1 MLVRKMIDVNH
12 SEVERYLGYKG
23 TPSDGITSEMI
34 DFCVSELND
43 AAEPKYIY
51 RQYDVVFTESG
62 GTCEIDIGRMKTCS
76 SNLTHN
82 LKGCT
87 KAFLLAATLGLGPDR
102 LIARS
107 EITSIVKAAI
117 YQAAA
122 AAMIEAYVDGVNK
135 EIKDKAFEQGLFT
148 RPRFSP
154 GYGDLPL
161 VLQKDFAAMLD
172 MPRTVGITLTES
184 LLMKPSKS
192 VTAII
197 GLSGRDTSCVT
208 EGCEV
213 CVRRGECEFSRV
225 TE

>member
-1 MLVRKMIDVNH
+1 MVKEMIDVDRG
-12 SEVERYLGYKG
+12 EVERYLGYRG
-23 TPSDGITSEMI
+23 TTVDCVTSEMI
-34 DFCVSELND
+34 DCCMSELND
-43 AAEPKYIY
+43 VAEPKYIY
-51 RQYDVVFTESG
+51 RQYDVAFSKPG
-62 GTCEIDIGRMKTCS
+62 SACEIDIGGMKTCS
-76 SNLTHN
+76 SNLARN

-87 KAFLLAATLGLGPDR
+87 KAVLLAATLGLGPDR

-117 YQAAA
+117 YQATAT
-122 AAMIEAYVDGVNK
+122 AMIEAYVDGVNK
-135 EIKDKAFEQGLFT
+135 EIKDKAFEQGLFA

-161 VLQKDFAAMLD
+161 VLQKDFATMLD

-197 GLSGRDTSCVT
+197 GLSKHNSSCIT

-213 CVRRGECEFSRV
+213 CDRRGECEFSRV